1 MNTKLSLAR
10 DGIRLLRLLR
20 WAASAFFLAAGMVAA
35 APVHVVIT
43 APIGAAGAA
52 GLPELLAQWRQQ
64 GLVSDVWAIDSTEGG
79 KAAFGTLAVL
89 EFPNDDCL
97 VRWQQIGASA
107 LGAGL
112 VATKADQLARG
123 ETFPRDSTKA
133 VFLVAAYDVMA
144 PPEQYRLYAEGYV
157 APEMESLRT
166 RRNLISYFLFAAQD
180 RASAPWH
187 SVLIMEYREP
197 VAYAERDSEM
207 AAART
212 DLGGDA
218 AWRHWSE
225 IKQTIRRER
234 SLTPAKWDLLP
245 PPLLGD
251 LPPYRPE
258 QKLAGTIRV
267 LGSFL
272 KFAVAALEEG
282 FNHYQPD
289 IQFANNFTTSS
300 EGAIGGLCTG
310 VSDLATAGDD
320 AKIPDMMPFFNVY
333 GHMPLEISVATGD
346 YEKRGALWPAAIV
359 VNKANP
365 ITAAF
370 AGAIGPHLRCRADR
384 RLGRRQQR
392 DARQPVHR
400 RVCPGQGD
408 RYPDVGPARAYR
420 RVGRQGNPDLRLHRT
435 RVRRLFPAAGD
446 ALVDQVQSQLPR
458 IRGAQGG
465 RAGAV
470 RQGGLERSHARRNLP
485 RSLRH
490 RLGRDVPRQVLSRP
504 ESPGDR
510 GRRTADRT
518 FPTRRRRSPTTRT
531 RWSATPTFTSIAI
544 PSRPM
549 DPRVRE
555 FLRFVLSREGQQIIA
570 HTGFFYPLTA
580 DYLKEQLKKLD

>member
-1 MNTKLSLAR
+1 MNSKFPL
-10 DGIRLLRLLR
+10 IRKRTRLPRLLR
-20 WAASAFFLAAGMVAA
+20 WAAWAFCLATCAASA
-35 APVHVVIT
+35 APAHLIIS
-43 APIGAAGAA
+43 APVGAAGAA

-64 GLVSDVWAIDSTEGG
+64 GLVSDVWAIDSTEGA

-97 VRWQQIGASA
+97 VRWQQAGAPA

-112 VATKADQLARG
+112 TATKVNQLARG

-133 VFLVAAYDVMA
+133 VFLVAAYDVTA
-144 PPEQYRLYAEGYV
+144 PPERYRLYSEGYV

-166 RRNLISYFLFAAQD
+166 RRDLISYFLFAAQD

-197 VAYAERDSEM
+197 TAYAERDAEM
-207 AAART
+207 AAVRA
-212 DLGGDA
+212 DLAGNA
-218 AWRHWSE
+218 AWKQWSDV
-225 IKQTIRRER
+225 KKTIRREQ

-245 PPLLGD
+245 PPLLSD
-251 LPPYRPE
+251 LPSYRPE
-258 QKLAGTIRV
+258 QKLTGTIRV

-320 AKIPDMMPFFNVY
+320 AKIPDLMPFFNVY

-365 ITAAF
+365 ISHLSLGELDRIFGAERTGGWDVGNNAMHDSLFSAEFARGKETNIRTWDQLGLTGEWAGKEIQTYGYIAPGFAVYFQRRVMHWSTKYNPNFREFVEPKEAVAGPLGKAVSSDCMLQEISNDPYGIGWVAMFHAKYYPNLKVLAIAARD
-370 AGAIGPHLRCRADR
+370 GGPYIPYTPETVSNHTYPLV
-384 RLGRRQQR
+384 R
-392 DARQPVHR
+392 DAYFYVNRE
-400 RVCPGQGD
+400 PG
-408 RYPDVGPARAYR
+408 
-420 RVGRQGNPDLRLHRT
+420 
-435 RVRRLFPAAGD
+435 
-446 ALVDQVQSQLPR
+446 
-458 IRGAQGG
+458 
-465 RAGAV
+465 
-470 RQGGLERSHARRNLP
+470 
-485 RSLRH
+485 
-490 RLGRDVPRQVLSRP
+490 
-504 ESPGDR
+504 
-510 GRRTADRT
+510 
-518 FPTRRRRSPTTRT
+518 
-531 RWSATPTFTSIAI
+531 
-544 PSRPM
+544 RPM

-580 DYLKEQLKKLD
+580 DHLKEQLKKLD